1 MVYNAESK
9 DPTLIVGGGPAGA
22 SCAWKLAS
30 TGVQCCLIDK
40 AVFPR
45 DKVCGGV
52 LSARAAEILTASG
65 ILSNKELNEL
75 TLKEHRTFSLW
86 NRDELL
92 RTYTSHHDPVR
103 IISRKRFDSV
113 LLDKAA
119 SAGAEIVTGDAV
131 VSIEST
137 SLTTSSGKGFS
148 CSNIVGADGCNSLVR
163 KFISGRRR
171 KRTRMGLEYFI
182 PLTDLNE
189 KPEDIQI
196 HFGYIPYGYI
206 WVFPGSEK
214 VNIGAGALGSRYH
227 HPT

>member
-1 MVYNAESK
+1 MNYAN
-9 DPTLIVGGGPAGA
+9 G
-22 SCAWKLAS
+22 
-30 TGVQCCLIDK
+30 
-40 AVFPR
+40 R
-45 DKVCGGV
+45 
-52 LSARAAEILTASG
+52 
-65 ILSNKELNEL
+65 
-75 TLKEHRTFSLW
+75 
-86 NRDELL
+86 
-92 RTYTSHHDPVR
+92 YTSHRDPVR
-103 IISRKRFDSV
+103 IISRKQFDSV

-131 VSIEST
+131 VSIESM

-171 KRTRMGLEYFI
+171 KRTCMGLEYFI

-206 WVFPGSEK
+206 WIFPGSEK
-214 VNIGAGALGSRYH
+214 VNIGAGALGSPSSSSDITRALNGFLEARGIFFDKYQLLGAPVPYLSLDRYLGKANIYLAGETAE
-227 HPT
+227 PY